1 MMFRIVILLLILQ
14 FTFGQD
20 HVNTP
25 ESLKICESIQASS
38 FSSEINADNIL
49 NQILE
54 VTGLSKNFSLS
65 PCSEIKNAIAVSF
78 KGTRYI
84 LYDPN
89 FMSLLSS
96 NTSNWTSVFIL
107 AHEIG
112 HHVNGHSIDVV
123 LFSQNIVE
131 APVLLKKRQQ
141 ELEADQFAAFV
152 LAKLGANLND
162 AIDSVS
168 MISDND
174 DIYSTHP
181 RRSKREEAIKKGYRR
196 ANKST
201 RLANNIID
209 SPSTTINKNI
219 ISTYETYNIKWN
231 NDSIVNTWSNDSFLI
246 SHKIY
251 ENTSLGH
258 LLRRELSFFDDNW
271 DKGVKLNDNSKD
283 YIRIKEKV
291 YRNDVY
297 KKLKKVNGKLIEEKK
312 FRLRRWLEEEIDKF
326 AYSDSYSLSY
336 ITDGDEAG
344 YIRGIDGEFVQYF
357 PEGNVKSYSVFKND
371 VTKQYTSYHYNGE
384 IKKIENVYDQ
394 RSYDGRLDK
403 LIHQNGTIMMEFA
416 PIYYYWENDS
426 GTVYHDNGQ
435 VFFEYRVIPENILS
449 DLTKRGCDVESR
461 KEDDPI
467 KKYCVPILFIR
478 YYTNRMYH
486 KNGQI
491 FAKLNFNNYEGS
503 TFTECYDEKGNLTDC
518 KKYSN
523 SVREHLLN
531 VLDSSEIQDLN
542 FQRDRYK
549 F

>member
-1 MMFRIVILLLILQ
+1 MIFRKIFLLFFLQ

-20 HVNTP
+20 HANTP
-25 ESLKICESIQASS
+25 EALKICKSIQASS
-38 FSSEINADNIL
+38 FLSDIDADNIL

-54 VTGLSKNFSLS
+54 VTGLSKNFALS
-65 PCSEIKNAIAVSF
+65 PCSEINNAIAVSF

-84 LYDPN
+84 LYDPK

-96 NTSNWTSVFIL
+96 NTSNWTNVFIL

-123 LFSQNIVE
+123 LFSQNVVE

-152 LAKLGANLND
+152 LAKLGADLND
-162 AIDSVS
+162 VLGSVS

-181 RRSKREEAIKKGYRR
+181 RRSKREEAIKKGYSRG
-196 ANKST
+196 NKSV
-201 RLANNIID
+201 RLAKNITD
-209 SPSTTINKNI
+209 SPSATTKKNI
-219 ISTYETYNIKWN
+219 ISTYERYNINWA

-251 ENTSLGH
+251 ENTSLGR
-258 LLRRELSFFDDNW
+258 LLKRELNFFDANW
-271 DKGVKLNDNSKD
+271 EKGAKLNDSSKD

-291 YRNDVY
+291 YQNDVY
-297 KKLKKVNGKLIEEKK
+297 YPYKKVNGKWTKEKEL
-312 FRLRRWLEEEIDKF
+312 RLTRWLKEETDKF
-326 AYSDSYSLSY
+326 AYSDSYSLGP
-336 ITDGDEAG
+336 IADEDEAG
-344 YIRGIDGEFVQYF
+344 HIREIDGEFIEYYRG
-357 PEGNVKSYSVFKND
+357 GNVKTYAVFKND
-371 VTKQYTSYHYNGE
+371 VTKQYTFYHYNGE
-384 IKKIENVYDQ
+384 IKKIENVYSE

-403 LIHQNGTIMMEFA
+403 LIHQNGAIMMEFA
-416 PIYYYWENDS
+416 PIYYYWENDT

-435 VFFEYRVIPENILS
+435 VFFEYKVIPENVLS
-449 DLTKRGCDVESR
+449 DLTKRSFDKNLS
-461 KEDDPI
+461 KDDPI
-467 KKYCVPILFIR
+467 KNYNVPPLFIR

-503 TFTECYDEKGNLTDC
+503 TFTECYDEKGNLVDC
-518 KKYSN
+518 KKYSS
-523 SVREHLLN
+523 SVLEHLLN
-531 VLDSSEIQDLN
+531 VLDYSEIQELN
-542 FQRDRYK
+542 
-549 F
+549 